1 METFSSSSGSKKY
14 AVFCYSLQ
22 GDEFQKLSEALTK
35 GIIDT
40 VKKIQ
45 PVFPANEPMCIE
57 DGYVSMYFMEI
68 PESLPEHL
76 ALLVAQGIA
85 HERDFV
91 NDVDC
96 LYDVITI

>member
-1 METFSSSSGSKKY
+1 METSSSGSKKY
-14 AVFCYSLQ
+14 AVFCYSLN
-22 GDEFQKLSEALTK
+22 GDEFQNLSEALTE
-35 GIIDT
+35 GIMET

-57 DGYVSMYFMEI
+57 DECVSMYFMEI

-76 ALLVAQGIA
+76 GLLIAHGIA